1 MQRRFLFGIA
11 FLFPNRNDGK
21 PSMKQFPVSSQI
33 QTLLPY
39 IHPDRKNILL
49 IMSNNTIIEQ
59 QLLSHCIAPTLHHTV
74 NDETKY
80 DCIICEENTS
90 EDVINQILSLTVTSD
105 CQYLLILKSS
115 ERLSEFEN
123 KLIGIF
129 TSNIKTITAGS
140 AIIVSKEISDWE
152 RIRKIAAYCYSQISP
167 TKDNDQQ
174 DGERILR
181 DGYGLCGSS
190 SRAAKYLAKY
200 YGMQAKVATFR
211 MEGLPFGRGEKK
223 WDTHTICEIRCH
235 DGRWVVC
242 DAMANICYPYS
253 LSELLDYP
261 QLADEY
267 YHSIHFQPD
276 ERWKA
281 RRYEWYSTSKAYKLA
296 VSMKYPKVW
305 FSTLKKHIQKLKD

>member
-1 MQRRFLFGIA
+1 
-11 FLFPNRNDGK
+11 
-21 PSMKQFPVSSQI
+21 MKQFPISSQL
-33 QTLLPY
+33 QSLLTY

-49 IMSNNTIIEQ
+49 TTTPNSEHVEHY
-59 QLLSHCIAPTLHHTV
+59 LLSHCIAPTLHHTA
-74 NDETKY
+74 DADTTY
-80 DCIICEENTS
+80 DCVICEENTS
-90 EDVINQILSLTVTSD
+90 ESLLNQLIRLSVTSD
-105 CQYLLILKSS
+105 CQYLVIINNR

-123 KLIGIF
+123 KLIEIF
-129 TSNIKTITAGS
+129 TSDIKIITEGS

-152 RIRKIAAYCYSQISP
+152 RIRKIAAFCYSQISP
-167 TKDNDQQ
+167 THDNDQQ

-190 SRAAKYLAKY
+190 SRAAKFLAKY
-200 YGMQAKVATFR
+200 YGLPAKVATFR

-223 WDTHTICEIRCH
+223 WDTHTICEIQRK

-253 LSELLDYP
+253 LTELIHAP
-261 QLADEY
+261 HLADDY
-267 YHSIHFQPD
+267 YNSIDFQPD
-276 ERWKA
+276 ERWIL

-305 FSTLKKHIQKLKD
+305 YSTLKKYIQRIKNS